1 MTSTFVAGFR
11 HDGILAP
18 MLIDQPMTRDIFR
31 Q

>member
-1 MTSTFVAGFR
+1 MTSTFVAGLA

-18 MLIDQPMTRDIFR
+18 QLLPCAMTGMIFL